1 MWNKQAFNFQYLRE
15 NYKEIIKQGSRML
28 WEHFPEAA
36 LLNMVH
42 LVYQG
47 VFLLGGNIEES
58 GIEWIHWTERLLSL
72 ILVAVAAELWRERRP
87 QWQPGKYRWRIW
99 GLLALWAAVLEGGT
113 RILQGFENM
122 MFHIVSPCFWLIIVC
137 YLLLPTDKEQQSKHL
152 RKCVYTFAAAL
163 ALTSLFGM
171 LITTCISA
179 VHTLLV
185 PLPKELEIFL
195 AIVVPFTFGVYAFL
209 VLLSTTKALNLV
221 SDSFTVRTVKY
232 LLFPGYALLL
242 LILYLY
248 IGKIIIWQSMPVGEM
263 NWYASLALL
272 GYGFFYFFWNDTE
285 WSWFKKFMRWALILF
300 IPILVLQFYGVWIRY
315 YAYGLTQLRYA
326 SMICTAYGILLL
338 NFGFWRL
345 GIRPLLLI
353 GAALL
358 MVFTVT
364 PLNVMR
370 VPLHNQQARLIGLLE
385 QEGLYEDGE
394 IIMSHPISPER
405 APAIKSCVDYIR
417 KEKYLKESNEAFGL
431 QVKNI
436 AWNDYYPQT
445 KKDNKKNPP
454 QQKNKVVFAPRHSG
468 IPVEGYKVAYTFTI
482 KKNEAVIKLEDGKER
497 KVNVSPYVR
506 QLMAA
511 QQGVTGN
518 SKVYL
523 DEAYKLDDRSVLY
536 FTEIV
541 VNQTG
546 DSKNY
551 KISGRGFFLQK

>member
-1 MWNKQAFNFQYLRE
+1 
-15 NYKEIIKQGSRML
+15 ML

-47 VFLLGGNIEES
+47 VFLLGGNIEEP

-87 QWQPGKYRWRIW
+87 QWQPGKYRWKIW
-99 GLLALWAAVLEGGT
+99 GMLALWAAVLEAGT
-113 RILQGFENM
+113 RLLQGFENT

-137 YLLLPTDKEQQSKHL
+137 YLQLPGDKEQQSKHL
-152 RKCVYTFAAAL
+152 RKCMYTFAAAL

-185 PLPKELEIFL
+185 ALPKELEIFL

-209 VLLSTTKALNLV
+209 VLLSTTKALKLV
-221 SDSFTVRTVKY
+221 SDSFTARTVKY

-272 GYGFFYFFWNDTE
+272 GYGFFYFFWDDTE
-285 WSWFKKFMRWALILF
+285 WSWFKNFMRWALILF
-300 IPILVLQFYGVWIRY
+300 IPILALQFYGVWIRY
-315 YAYGLTQLRYA
+315 DAYGLTQLRYA
-326 SMICTAYGILLL
+326 SMICTAYGIVLLIFRFL
-338 NFGFWRL
+338 CL
-345 GIRPLLLI
+345 GIRPLLLL
-353 GAALL
+353 GAAMLV
-358 MVFTVT
+358 VFTVT

-370 VPLHNQQARLIGLLE
+370 VPLHNQEARLIGLLE

-394 IIMSHPISPER
+394 IIMSHPISPEL

-417 KEKYLKESNEAFGL
+417 KEEYLQESNEAFGL
-431 QVKNI
+431 QVRDI
-436 AWNDYYPQT
+436 AWNNYYPQT
-445 KKDNKKNPP
+445 KKGNKKNPP
-454 QQKNKVVFAPRHSG
+454 KQKNKVVFAPRHSG

-482 KKNEAVIKLEDGKER
+482 KKGEAVIKLEDGKER

-506 QLMAA
+506 KLMAA
-511 QQGVTGN
+511 QPEGKGN
-518 SKVYL
+518 NKVYL

-536 FTEIV
+536 FTELV

>member
-1 MWNKQAFNFQYLRE
+1 
-15 NYKEIIKQGSRML
+15 
-28 WEHFPEAA
+28 
-36 LLNMVH
+36 
-42 LVYQG
+42 
-47 VFLLGGNIEES
+47 
-58 GIEWIHWTERLLSL
+58 
-72 ILVAVAAELWRERRP
+72 
-87 QWQPGKYRWRIW
+87 
-99 GLLALWAAVLEGGT
+99 
-113 RILQGFENM
+113 
-122 MFHIVSPCFWLIIVC
+122 
-137 YLLLPTDKEQQSKHL
+137 
-152 RKCVYTFAAAL
+152 
-163 ALTSLFGM
+163 
-171 LITTCISA
+171 
-179 VHTLLV
+179 
-185 PLPKELEIFL
+185 
-195 AIVVPFTFGVYAFL
+195 
-209 VLLSTTKALNLV
+209 
-221 SDSFTVRTVKY
+221 
-232 LLFPGYALLL
+232 
-242 LILYLY
+242 
-248 IGKIIIWQSMPVGEM
+248 
-263 NWYASLALL
+263 
-272 GYGFFYFFWNDTE
+272 
-285 WSWFKKFMRWALILF
+285 
-300 IPILVLQFYGVWIRY
+300 
-315 YAYGLTQLRYA
+315 
-326 SMICTAYGILLL
+326 
-338 NFGFWRL
+338 
-345 GIRPLLLI
+345 
-353 GAALL
+353 
-358 MVFTVT
+358 
-364 PLNVMR
+364 MR
-370 VPLHNQQARLIGLLE
+370 VPLHNQQARLSGLLE